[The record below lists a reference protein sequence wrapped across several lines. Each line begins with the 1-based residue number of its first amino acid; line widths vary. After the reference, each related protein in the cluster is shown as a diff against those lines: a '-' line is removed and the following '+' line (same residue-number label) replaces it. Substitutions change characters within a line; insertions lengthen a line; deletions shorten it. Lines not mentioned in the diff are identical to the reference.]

1 MRLKINKPL
10 AIAGVV
16 TTVGLASVT
25 GIGIASA
32 QSTTSDSS
40 SGASSLIDKL
50 ASKFNLNKDEV
61 KAVFDQEK
69 SDRDAEMQAKLTE
82 RLDAAVKDGKITA
95 EQKTLIE
102 NKLKELK
109 SSRENERAEL
119 DKWASDNKID
129 AKYLMMGGPRGDDAS
144 ERLQTAVDNGEIT
157 ADQKSLIEKKQ
168 AELKSQRESNRTA
181 LEKWA
186 SDNKIDSKYLMM
198 FGGRGHGGP
207 GGPEGRGGPEG
218 GM

>member
-1 MRLKINKPL
+1 MKINKPL

-32 QSTTSDSS
+32 QSSTTSSG

-69 SDRDAEMQAKLTE
+69 ADREAEHQAEITK
-82 RLDAAVKDGKITA
+82 RLETAVKDGKITA

-102 NKLKELK
+102 TKLKDLQTE
-109 SSRENERAEL
+109 RENERAEL
-119 DKWASDNKID
+119 EKWASDNKID
-129 AKYLMMGGPRGDDAS
+129 AKYLMMGGPRGGDGES
-144 ERLQTAVDNGEIT
+144 NHLQTAVDNGEIT

-168 AELKSQRESNRTA
+168 AELKTQRESKRTA

-198 FGGRGHGGP
+198 FGGRGPGGHGGP
-207 GGPEGRGGPEG
+207 DGPRGG
-218 GM
+218 M